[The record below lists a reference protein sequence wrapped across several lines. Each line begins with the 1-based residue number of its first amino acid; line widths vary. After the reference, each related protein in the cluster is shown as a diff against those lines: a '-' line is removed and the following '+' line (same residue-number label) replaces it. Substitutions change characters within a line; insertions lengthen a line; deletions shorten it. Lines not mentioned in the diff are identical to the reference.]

1 MSRGLPIPPELR
13 ARLEHERRAAEAL
26 REPGGPSLD
35 DLKASKRRR
44 VTQRQRDW
52 FYYYLWL
59 KSGEFGNATGA
70 ARRAGYAWPNHC
82 GPKNVERFRTAID
95 WASARNLTDHPD
107 LLRRF
112 ADAL

>member
-1 MSRGLPIPPELR
+1 MSMIQQIRQ
-13 ARLEHERRAAEAL
+13 RLELERRAEEAT
-26 REPGGPSLD
+26 REPDGPSLD
-35 DLKASKRRR
+35 ELKASKRRR

-52 FYYYLWL
+52 FYYYLCL
-59 KSGEFGNATGA
+59 QSGVYGNATGA

-82 GPKNVERFRTAID
+82 GPKNVERFRVAID
-95 WASARNLTDHPD
+95 WASARNLTDYPD